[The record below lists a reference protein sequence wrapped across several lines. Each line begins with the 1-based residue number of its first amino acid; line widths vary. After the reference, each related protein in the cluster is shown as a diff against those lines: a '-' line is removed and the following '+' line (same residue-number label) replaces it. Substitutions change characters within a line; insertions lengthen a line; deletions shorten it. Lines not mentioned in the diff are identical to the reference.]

1 MAFSDQAIGFYLQ
14 MEDQMTP
21 KFPGVTSAYQK
32 FVRKMTGLNEKLYG
46 STAGAATH
54 LGNLVKGLTKI
65 SKVATMTI
73 DMQLTPKARKS
84 MSKLVTDAVIEAL
97 LGAKIRLRAAMPS
110 KVSKLFAQ
118 DVGLRQLYKDMPQ
131 PPDMLGKIERF
142 AEGGKVPEGKG
153 RRGKDSVL
161 SLLTPGEVVIPT
173 KLVKKLERAFADVE
187 KRKGVIEAGFGSK
200 EDVAYYETALVKI
213 ANAMEA
219 LADATKNAG
228 IESKTRLTPQIVNL
242 RERFTALTKAEEKAS
257 DEADH
262 FLGKV
267 LGPARFVALMTSLRG
282 VQDGFSQLSGG
293 VQQFGND
300 VGAGDFQSFP
310 DRLREIR
317 QRLGLTADESAR
329 FTGAIAESS
338 KAVGTNFF
346 KALEATDALIGAGE
360 KDRNKLIEQSSIL
373 ARANRVT
380 GADFDSLAKSIRLF
394 TGDLGMS
401 SKNFDAIVLSIDKM
415 TKSSDL
421 AVNTPELMDA
431 LATALN
437 NPILKG
443 KGAEDIQNYA
453 NNLLALRAASESV
466 WQGESGIEQIFAD
479 ALAGNDEALTRVSKL
494 TSGQISNTNELQD
507 ALMSRGGLTGAF
519 DLLLTQIDQLRE
531 NGDTVGLEK
540 IGQDMGLD
548 GKFLT
553 RLQDFIGK
561 QGVSSRLSVPIE
573 ESATAGDKLS
583 VSMDKMT
590 TAAEKLSNVVGN
602 FVGSSGPMQMLVE
615 FLDQVPVLALIAG
628 AHLSGSLLRSFGVLG
643 KGMLGVVGS
652 VFGGFGRLFGSGML
666 GKMFGGLG
674 KVFGFGKGGASA
686 GSDMLSSVGGGAVA
700 GPGLMAASAK
710 IALILAAVAAILLVV
725 GTYADDILPLLETAL
740 PGLAKIGKLVASEA
754 GIAVADTLVDLVKIF
769 EPLGKMEKNFEEA
782 GKGLK
787 AAAGFLFFVGL
798 AGVELIAL
806 SSGAMVVDGLIK
818 IVEVVSG
825 GTPGTTNPLQLL
837 AAQGQSIAS
846 TLSSLAVSFAPI
858 APLAST
864 FENAGEGLWQAA
876 KFLVKFG
883 AVGVELAVLGTGAM
897 IADGISK
904 VIGLFGGQGPMA
916 LLQEQASGMVD
927 TLLYLTHDLQRLA
940 PISERIPKL
949 QVGLDGSAK
958 FMTAL
963 KPLLDQTA
971 ELGDAASRLGD
982 GWFTSG
988 PLSNLRT
995 QAEPMID
1002 TITDL
1007 TTWFTR
1013 VPINQKAIAGVDFAR
1028 VFFSKLALT
1037 VGAMQQVGAV
1047 DADSIRRAAGALL
1060 DVRLSQP
1067 SGASV
1072 SKEQIDQIMQV
1083 VVQAGGA
1090 NPLRDDVK
1098 QTNELLKQLIA
1109 AVQASGMSTGSLP
1122 QRVTAP
1128 TTRVLSGMV
1137 EDMTN
1142 MRH

>member
-1 MAFSDQAIGFYLQ
+1 MAFSDQSIGFYLQ

-21 KFPGVTSAYQK
+21 KFPGVASAYQK

-46 STAGAATH
+46 STAGAASH

-65 SKVATMTI
+65 AKVATMTI
-73 DMQLTPKARKS
+73 DMQLTPKSRKS
-84 MSKLVTDAVIEAL
+84 MSKLVSDAVVEAL
-97 LGAKIRLRAAMPS
+97 LGSKIRLRAAMPS
-110 KVSKLFAQ
+110 KVSKLFSQ

-131 PPDMLGKIERF
+131 PPDMLGRIERF

-173 KLVKKLERAFADVE
+173 KLVKKLEKAFADVE

-219 LADATKNAG
+219 LSDATKNAG
-228 IESKTRLTPQIVNL
+228 IEAKTRLAPQIVNL
-242 RERFTALTKAEEKAS
+242 RERFTGLTKAEEKAS

-267 LGPARFVALMTSLRG
+267 LGPARFVTLMTALRG

-293 VQQFGND
+293 VQQFGSE
-300 VGAGDFQSFP
+300 VGAGEFQSFP

-317 QRLGLTADESAR
+317 QQLGLSAEDSAR
-329 FTGAIAESS
+329 FTGAIAKTSEE
-338 KAVGTNFF
+338 VGTNFF

-360 KDRNKLIEQSSIL
+360 KDRTKLIEQSAML

-380 GADFDSLAKSIRLF
+380 GADFGSLAKSIRLF

-401 SKNFDAIVLSIDKM
+401 SKGFDAIVLSIDKM

-421 AVNTPELMDA
+421 AVNTPELMEA
-431 LATALN
+431 LATALD

-443 KGAEDIQNYA
+443 RGAEDIQNYA
-453 NNLLALRAASESV
+453 NNLIALRAASESA
-466 WQGESGIEQIFAD
+466 WQGESGIEQIFAN
-479 ALAGNDEALTRVSKL
+479 ALAGKSEALTQVSKL
-494 TSGQISNTNELQD
+494 TSGQISNTVELQD
-507 ALMSRGGLTGAF
+507 ALTSRGGLTGAF
-519 DLLLTQIDQLRE
+519 DLLLTQIDQLRQ
-531 NGDTVGLEK
+531 NGDTVGLEE

-553 RLQDFIGK
+553 RLEAFIGK
-561 QGVSSRLSVPIE
+561 QGVSSKLAVPLE
-573 ESATAGDKLS
+573 DSATAGDKLGA
-583 VSMDKMT
+583 SMSKMT
-590 TAAEKLSNVVGN
+590 TAAEKLTNVVGN

-628 AHLSGSLLRSFGVLG
+628 AHLSGTLLRSFGALG
-643 KGMLGVVGS
+643 KGMLGIFGG
-652 VFGGFGRLFGSGML
+652 VFGGLGRLMGGGGGVFGKMFSGL
-666 GKMFGGLG
+666 GKMFGLG
-674 KVFGFGKGGASA
+674 GAGASA
-686 GSDMLSSVGGGAVA
+686 GSSVMGTASAVS
-700 GPGLMAASAK
+700 GPGLLAASAK
-710 IALILAAVAAILLVV
+710 IGLVLAGVAAVLLVI

-740 PGLAKIGKLVASEA
+740 PGLARIGKLVATEA
-754 GIAVADTLVDLVKIF
+754 GVALADTLVELVRVF
-769 EPLGKMEKNFEEA
+769 EPLGKMEKNFDEA
-782 GKGLK
+782 SKGLS
-787 AAAGFLFFVGL
+787 ASASFLGWVGL
-798 AGVELIAL
+798 AGIELTAIGT
-806 SSGAMVVDGLIK
+806 GAMIVDGLIK
-818 IVEVVSG
+818 IVEVMSG
-825 GTPGTTNPLQLL
+825 GEVGSTNPLQLL
-837 AAQGQSIAS
+837 AGQGQSIAD
-846 TLSSLAVSFAPI
+846 TLVSLARSFAPV
-858 APLAST
+858 APLASS
-864 FENAGEGLWQAA
+864 FAAAAEGLKQSAM
-876 KFLVKFG
+876 FLLSFG
-883 AVGVELAVLGTGAM
+883 VVGAELAVLGTGAL
-897 IADGISK
+897 IADGVGKI
-904 VIGLFGGQGPMA
+904 IGLFGGKGPLT
-916 LLQEQASGMVD
+916 LLQEQSSGVVD

-940 PISERIPKL
+940 PVAERIPKL
-949 QVGLDGSAK
+949 QIGLDGSAK

-963 KPLLDQTA
+963 KPMLDQTA
-971 ELGDAASRLGD
+971 ELGDAAARLGD

-1028 VFFSKLALT
+1028 VFFAKLAMT

-1067 SGASV
+1067 SSTSV

-1083 VVQAGGA
+1083 VVQAGDA
-1090 NPLRDDVK
+1090 SPLRSEIK

-1109 AVQASGMSTGSLP
+1109 AVQASSTSTGSLP

-1137 EDMTN
+1137 DEMTN

>member
-1 MAFSDQAIGFYLQ
+1 MAFSDQSIGFYLQ

-54 LGNLVKGLTKI
+54 LGNLVRGLTKI

-173 KLVKKLERAFADVE
+173 KLVKKLEKAFADVE

-267 LGPARFVALMTSLRG
+267 LGPARFVTLMTALRG

-317 QRLGLTADESAR
+317 QQLGLSAEDSAR

-360 KDRNKLIEQSSIL
+360 KDRTKLIEQSAIL

-415 TKSSDL
+415 SKSSDL
-421 AVNTPELMDA
+421 AVNTPALMDA
-431 LATALN
+431 LAMALD

-466 WQGESGIEQIFAD
+466 WQGESGIEQIFAN
-479 ALAGNDEALTRVSKL
+479 ALAGNSDALTQVSKL
-494 TSGQISNTNELQD
+494 TSGQISNTQELQD

-561 QGVSSRLSVPIE
+561 QGVSSKLSVPIE

-583 VSMDKMT
+583 ASMDKMT

-628 AHLSGSLLRSFGVLG
+628 AHLSGTLLKSIGALG
-643 KGMLGVVGS
+643 KGMLGIFGG
-652 VFGGFGRLFGSGML
+652 VFGGIGKLFGGGML
-666 GKMFGGLG
+666 GKVFGGLG
-674 KVFGFGKGGASA
+674 KVFGFGKGG
-686 GSDMLSSVGGGAVA
+686 GGGAGGALSAVGGA
-700 GPGLMAASAK
+700 ATGPGLLAASAK
-710 IALILAAVAAILLVV
+710 IGLILAAVAAVLLVV

-740 PGLAKIGKLVASEA
+740 PGLAKIGKLMATEA
-754 GIAVADTLVDLVKIF
+754 GIAVADTLIDLVRIF

-782 GKGLK
+782 GKGLWASSK
-787 AAAGFLFFVGL
+787 FLLDLGIASAGL
-798 AGVELIAL
+798 AAL
-806 SSGAMVVDGLIK
+806 ATGTMIVDGLIK
-818 IVEVVSG
+818 IIEVVSG
-825 GTPGTTNPLQLL
+825 GTPGATSPLRML
-837 AAQGQSIAS
+837 ADQGQSIAS
-846 TLSSLAVSFAPI
+846 TLTSLATSFAPVS
-858 APLAST
+858 PLAST
-864 FENAGEGLWQAA
+864 FDGGAKGLGA
-876 KFLVKFG
+876 
-883 AVGVELAVLGTGAM
+883 AVGFLWELGKVSGELALLGTGAM
-897 IADGISK
+897 IADGIGKIVS
-904 VIGLFGGQGPMA
+904 LFGGQGPLV
-916 LLQEQASGMVD
+916 LLREQSEEVVN
-927 TLLYLTHDLQRLA
+927 TLLALSQDLQRLA

-971 ELGDAASRLGD
+971 ELGDAAARLGD

-1109 AVQASGMSTGSLP
+1109 AVQAGGMSTGSLP

-1137 EDMTN
+1137 DDMTN